1 MAKILLV
8 RVIIIALVELRSLF
22 TMLRASRYCLT
33 VWALACR
40 CGALRFTADHQD
52 WRLLVRRDAFL
63 KKNPF
68 DRRPGA
74 TVAKVQVALSNSN
87 WLVSQFVGDKARSM
101 DGETAQG
108 LANFISDICTG
119 LARRQRDWLYAAE
132 EHEFFG
138 GGAVERAEHE
148 RCYNRFVSAEAA
160 KFEKEYLPTAADI
173 KQANEQPGGICVI
186 SIVCALEGD
195 FVDLFESAPSSIPS
209 LLNALTDLAGA
220 VQIDGGYNL
229 YNGEVLWTPSSP
241 DEALFKEDVLLDF
254 PELMAL

>member
-1 MAKILLV
+1 MV
-8 RVIIIALVELRSLF
+8 VSMRTRVEIGAVAMPLA
-22 TMLRASRYCLT
+22 RAAYCVT
-33 VWALACR
+33 VWALACG
-40 CGALRFTADHQD
+40 CAALRFTTNRQD

-87 WLVSQFVGDKARSM
+87 WLVSRFVGEKARSM
-101 DGETAQG
+101 DGDTAQG
-108 LANFISDICTG
+108 LADFISDICTG
-119 LARRQRDWLYAAE
+119 LARRQSDWLYAAE
-132 EHEFFG
+132 QHEFFG

-160 KFEKEYLPTAADI
+160 KFEKEYLPTAAEM
-173 KQANEQPGGICVI
+173 KQANEQPGGICVV
-186 SIVCALEGD
+186 SIICALEGD

-241 DEALFKEDVLLDF
+241 DETLFKEDVLLDF